1 MKSQSGLKLRGGI
14 NIVSIFTPMSYIK
27 GCGGGGGRCPKL
39 PKWFL
44 NSIFEA
50 LKICF
55 ILAKVTFG
63 VLKVLKWKG
72 HRLSPKKD
80 YGFFCLPQ

>member
-27 GCGGGGGRCPKL
+27 GCGGWGGRCPKL

-55 ILAKVTFG
+55 ILAKSDF
-63 VLKVLKWKG
+63 WC
-72 HRLSPKKD
+72 PKCIKPGGTD
-80 YGFFCLPQ
+80 IGLGT